1 MSRIGNSIVDPKALS
16 FLASK
21 VAAKSGD
28 ARSMLELVEGAVGI
42 RYDSATVEE
51 LKGEPPID
59 RPIVSI
65 QDAMKAVKA
74 SVVSPATRID
84 ALPETAKLVLFVAVT
99 ICSNSPANYTM
110 NDLKNFCNN
119 VLRYEKMDP
128 LDFDSFRQCT
138 ERLVDQGLLISN
150 CDATADIWS
159 RGAMPVRFGEQLQ
172 DIQAAVAD
180 TLETK
185 PVYQKLIDSLTTYT
199 SVGTS

>member
-28 ARSMLELVEGAVGI
+28 ARTMLELVESAVGI
-42 RYDSATVEE
+42 RYDSATDEQ
-51 LKGEPPID
+51 LKGEPPHD

-74 SVVSPATRID
+74 SVFSPATRID
-84 ALPETAKLVLFVAVT
+84 ALPETTKLVLLVAVT

-110 NDLKNFCNN
+110 SELKNFCNN
-119 VLRYEKMDP
+119 VLRYEKMDS
-128 LDFDSFRQCT
+128 LDFDSFSQCI
-138 ERLVDQGLLISN
+138 ERLVDQGLLLSN
-150 CDATADIWS
+150 CDAHADIWS
-159 RGAMPVRFGEQLQ
+159 RGSMPVRFGEQLQ

-180 TLETK
+180 TIETK
-185 PVYQKLIDSLTTYT
+185 PVYKKLIDSLTTYPGI
-199 SVGTS
+199 GTS